1 MKSFL
6 RLFKDCFSKES
17 FTGKAEKD
25 EMVLYERNKISYVG
39 MTVLTCLMTLFGFLA
54 DSLELRGVSQYISA
68 IVGIVNYGMLIVFC
82 NKIILKHSM
91 ACISFIWSIF
101 TLPMAIVNLFLDKII
116 RGEIFLII
124 QPIAIVLI
132 VIVMYSVAD
141 VIYIRAL
148 KKSDCD

>member
-39 MTVLTCLMTLFGFLA
+39 MTVLTCLITLFGFFA

-132 VIVMYSVAD
+132 VIVMYAVAD

>member
-6 RLFKDCFSKES
+6 RLFRDCFSKES
-17 FTGKAEKD
+17 FSGKTEKD

-39 MTVLTCLMTLFGFLA
+39 MTVLTCLITLFGFFA

-132 VIVMYSVAD
+132 VIVMYAVAD
-141 VIYIRAL
+141 VVYIRAL

>member
-1 MKSFL
+1 M
-6 RLFKDCFSKES
+6 
-17 FTGKAEKD
+17 
-25 EMVLYERNKISYVG
+25 
-39 MTVLTCLMTLFGFLA
+39 
-54 DSLELRGVSQYISA
+54 RGVSQYISA

-132 VIVMYSVAD
+132 VIVMYTVAD
-141 VIYIRAL
+141 VVYIRAL
-148 KKSDCD
+148 RKSDCD

>member
-6 RLFKDCFSKES
+6 RLFRDCFSKES

-132 VIVMYSVAD
+132 VIVMYAVAD

-148 KKSDCD
+148 KKSDCG

>member
-132 VIVMYSVAD
+132 VIVMYTVAD

-148 KKSDCD
+148 KKSDCG

>member
-1 MKSFL
+1 MRSFL

-132 VIVMYSVAD
+132 VIVMYAVAD

-148 KKSDCD
+148 KKSDCG

>member
-17 FTGKAEKD
+17 FTGKAGKD

-39 MTVLTCLMTLFGFLA
+39 MTVLTCLITLFGFFA

-132 VIVMYSVAD
+132 VIVMYAVAD

>member
-132 VIVMYSVAD
+132 VIVMYAVAD
-141 VIYIRAL
+141 VVYIRAL

>member
-1 MKSFL
+1 MRSFL

-132 VIVMYSVAD
+132 VIVMYAVAD